1 MLGWYPHVRIG
12 LKELRTRDQC
22 MEMTE
27 AALGTQMSAVLRMVE
42 SSHCVVMRPFA
53 TGDIVDRM
61 HGAGDVSRIGHTLFR
76 NDRHP
81 FGIRQADRLLHVY
94 VIGQTGTGKSTFLA
108 SLARQ
113 DIHANRGFCF
123 IDPHGDVVDMLARD
137 AARSGRDDV
146 TYWNVPDPTS
156 PHGYNPL
163 RYVRP
168 DKIPLAVSGVLE
180 AMRKLWIDAWG
191 VRMEHILR
199 NALYA
204 LFERPGSTIA
214 DVLRLLGEEAFRKEV
229 AAKLTNEP
237 VRLFWQ
243 KEFSR
248 YSIGYRSD
256 GIAPVQNKIGAFLA
270 DPTLRRIL
278 TEPQEDLHLRAIMDR
293 SGVLLVNL
301 AKGQIG
307 EDSANLL
314 GSLLVSTIGLAAF
327 SRADTPAAERRPFAL
342 FIDEFHNFTTLS
354 IATMASEL
362 RKYGISL
369 TLAHQ
374 HLHQLE
380 PDVRHA
386 VLGNAGT
393 LIVFRTGAE
402 DAFHLAKEFSPVF
415 DPNDL
420 IALPNYHLYL
430 KLMIDGMPS
439 RPFSAVTCRA

>member
-1 MLGWYPHVRIG
+1 MHVNP
-12 LKELRTRDQC
+12 C
-22 MEMTE
+22 MRQSVHD
-27 AALGTQMSAVLRMVE
+27 GVLRIA
-42 SSHCVVMRPFA
+42 RPP
-53 TGDIVDRM
+53 GIVDCM
-61 HGAGDVSRIGHTLFR
+61 GNENDVSRIGNVLFR
-76 NDRHP
+76 NDQSS
-81 FGIRQADRLLHVY
+81 FGIRQADRLLHLY
-94 VIGQTGTGKSTFLA
+94 VVGQTGTGKSTLLA

-113 DIHANRGFCF
+113 DLTTGRGFCF
-123 IDPHGDVVDMLARD
+123 IDPHGDVVERLAQD
-137 AARSGRDDV
+137 AVRCGRPDV
-146 TYWNVPDPTS
+146 TYWNVPDPAS
-156 PHGYNPL
+156 PYGYNPL
-163 RYVRP
+163 RFVRR

-180 AMRKLWIDAWG
+180 AMRKLWADAWG

-214 DVLRLLGEEAFRKEV
+214 DVLRLLGEESFRKEV
-229 AAKLTNEP
+229 AAGIKNEP

-248 YSIGYRSD
+248 YSFGYRSD
-256 GIAPVQNKIGAFLA
+256 GAAPIQNKIGAFLA
-270 DPTLRRIL
+270 DPMLRRIL

-293 SGVLLVNL
+293 GGVLLVNL

-327 SRADTPAAERRPFAL
+327 SRADMAAASRRPFAL
-342 FIDEFHNFTTLS
+342 MIDEFHNFTTLS

-369 TLAHQ
+369 VLAHQ
-374 HLHQLE
+374 HLAQLE
-380 PDVRHA
+380 SDVRHA

-393 LIVFRTGAE
+393 IISFRIGAE
-402 DAFHLAKEFSPVF
+402 DAAYIARELSPVF
-415 DPNDL
+415 RPQDL

-430 KLMIDGMPS
+430 KLMIDGTPS
-439 RPFSAVTCRA
+439 RPFSAITCLD